1 MQKHLQ
7 KKKPKE
13 ENKVKKMGLITAG
26 LFLAFM
32 LACNTENSNN
42 SSNQDKDS
50 VNTPIEN
57 TVDENSIDTS
67 SVEKTET
74 NSENA
79 GLDEEYTAKYICPNH
94 DKGSGSDE
102 PGDCPVCG
110 MELIENPNY
119 QGK

>member
-1 MQKHLQ
+1 MLKLQ
-7 KKKPKE
+7 PKKKLKE

-26 LFLAFM
+26 LFLALS
-32 LACNTENSNN
+32 LACNSENSNN
-42 SSNQDKDS
+42 SGNQDQDS
-50 VNTPIEN
+50 VNTPIEK
-57 TVDENSIDTS
+57 TIDSESIDTN
-67 SVEKTET
+67 SVKTTET
-74 NSENA
+74 KPENTD
-79 GLDEEYTAKYICPNH
+79 LDEEYTAKYICPNH